1 MSSKVI
7 LKMLMAVL
15 LPLAGIS
22 AAQTTETIA
31 FQGRVSAPG
40 GEAVADGAY
49 RMSFTLFDEAEGGA
63 NLWTETDFNVP
74 VAGGVFVR
82 ALGSIEP
89 FPAGLF
95 ADNDD
100 LFLEIAI
107 DVDNNTLGAGDI
119 QSPRTPLNAAPV
131 ALHAKDADM
140 LGGLPAQDIATSA
153 DVEAL
158 EDDII
163 VSLTEKADQVSLD
176 STAADLEADITAVEE
191 AVAERLALNGE
202 AYVVVPAGQNPVQNG
217 LALLAAYAEAKA
229 LTPHNAPLAADN
241 RAVVVV
247 PPGQYDLGTAQLTL
261 DTEFVDIVG
270 LTTERGTQSIFG
282 ASNGPGTGVLGQTAD
297 DVRIA
302 NLRVECTL
310 SAGVLAFN
318 DTDPAAYFPSTDGAA
333 TQVTNCEF
341 VSNELNARSMRVDI
355 EYAGVYTDCT
365 GGRTSFGA
373 GSEGVSSGVFLR
385 CTAGNV
391 SFGTFGIA
399 SGTFTDCRAG
409 QSSFGSL
416 GAANGEFVRCVA
428 GSQSFAN
435 NGDAIGR
442 FVDCSGGDESFGGGG
457 ITSGEFI
464 GCTGGDTSFG
474 GGGGLVNGVFVDC
487 TGGSESFGGS
497 SSTLGARL
505 RGCQM
510 IGDSWS
516 GVFRGRMEQC
526 RWTSTTF
533 QLGAEGRVYASTFT
547 GTVNLNNAAG
557 GLTQSRA
564 AAISNA
570 GNNAFGAT
578 NAAAFNIAS
587 GSVQ

>member
-1 MSSKVI
+1 MSTRFLVVFLCAAAALS
-7 LKMLMAVL
+7 
-15 LPLAGIS
+15 S
-22 AAQTTETIA
+22 AAQTTQVIA

-49 RMSFTLFDEAEGGA
+49 RMSFTLFDAAEDGA

-74 VAGGVFVR
+74 VSGGIFVR
-82 ALGSIEP
+82 ALGSVEP

-107 DVDNNTLGAGDI
+107 DVDNNTLDPGDI

-131 ALHAKDADM
+131 ALHAKDAAM
-140 LGGLPAQDIATSA
+140 LGGVPAQDIATSA
-153 DVEAL
+153 ELDAL
-158 EDDII
+158 DADTDAA
-163 VSLTEKADQVSLD
+163 LADKADQSGLD
-176 STAADLEADITAVEE
+176 AVAADVVLKADSAAVED
-191 AVAERLALNGE
+191 AVAGRLALNGE

-229 LTPHNAPLAADN
+229 LTPHGAPLAADN

-247 PPGQYDLGTAQLTL
+247 PPGKYDLGTAQLTL
-261 DTEFVDIVG
+261 DTAFVDLVG
-270 LTTERGTQSIFG
+270 LTTERETQSIVG
-282 ASNGPGTGVLGQTAD
+282 ASSGPGTGVLGQTAD

-318 DTDPAAYFPSTDGAA
+318 DSDPAAYFPSTDGAA

-341 VSNELNARSMRVDI
+341 VSNEVNARSMRVDI

-399 SGTFTDCRAG
+399 SGKFTDCRAG

-442 FVDCSGGDESFGGGG
+442 FVDCSGGDQSFGSFGLAN
-457 ITSGEFI
+457 GEFI

-474 GGGGLVNGVFVDC
+474 GGGGLANGVFVDC

-497 SSTLGARL
+497 SGTLGARL

-570 GNNAFGAT
+570 GSNVFGAT
-578 NAAAFNIAS
+578 NAAAFNIVSAE
-587 GSVQ
+587 VQ